1 MSWQN
6 MSDTQRPG
14 SDDLKMAT
22 CVKILRAEII
32 SFSEGY
38 ARTNRALTQLNVL
51 APFVGRAMIGPRLGE
66 QCGL

>member
-1 MSWQN
+1 MRKN
-6 MSDTQRPG
+6 TM
-14 SDDLKMAT
+14 
-22 CVKILRAEII
+22 RAEII

-51 APFVGRAMIGPRLGE
+51 GPFVGRAMIGPRLDE